1 MIGLLQFFEI
11 KQEKKVNEIVKVLI
25 ERDGLTKA
33 EADEAV
39 LWAKKLIEEGE
50 DPVEVLADEFGLEPD
65 YIDSLLN

>member
-1 MIGLLQFFEI
+1 M
-11 KQEKKVNEIVKVLI
+11 NEIVKVLI